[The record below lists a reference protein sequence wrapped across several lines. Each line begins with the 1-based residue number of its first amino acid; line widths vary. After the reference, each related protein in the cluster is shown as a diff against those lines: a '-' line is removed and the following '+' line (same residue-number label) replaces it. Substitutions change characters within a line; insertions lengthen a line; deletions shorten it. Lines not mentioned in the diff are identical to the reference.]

1 MVDANEKKQS
11 CDMRAALCPL
21 HDHLECRVM
30 RVESDQ
36 WKTVAAV
43 REMHELMDRRLTN
56 FSEALAE
63 HGRLLGNI
71 IEMLK
76 KSGVDRKTCPI
87 QEKKG
92 RKKAS

>member
-1 MVDANEKKQS
+1 
-11 CDMRAALCPL
+11 
-21 HDHLECRVM
+21 M

-43 REMHELMDRRLTN
+43 RQMHELMDRRLTN

-76 KSGVDRKTCPI
+76 KAGVDRKTCPI
-87 QEKKG
+87 QERTGKSR
-92 RKKAS
+92 RKKADVG